1 MNAIPRPRDWIS
13 VEDYLATEEAS
24 PVKREYVAGR
34 VYYAMAST
42 SVRHNRIAG
51 NLFAL
56 FHSRLRSGPCQV
68 FFADVKLHIPL
79 HREDLFYYPDLMVC
93 CDPRDS
99 HSHYRE
105 HPCLLVEVLSDS
117 TRGADTREKLIAYTQ
132 VESLQGYLL
141 VEQDRIA
148 ATLRLREQ
156 DWQPEMYE
164 GPAARL
170 PLPCAG
176 GVEVELA
183 EVYAGVDWSTPSE
196 TAETP
201 RQA

>member
-1 MNAIPRPRDWIS
+1 MNAIVRPRDWMS

-34 VYYAMAST
+34 VYAMAGT

-56 FHSRLRSGPCQV
+56 FHGRLRGSHCQV
-68 FFADVKLHIPL
+68 FFADVKLHIPF

-93 CDPRDS
+93 CDPRET

-105 HPCLLVEVLSDS
+105 HPCLLIEVLSDS
-117 TRGADTREKLIAYTQ
+117 TRGVDTREKFIAYTQ
-132 VESLQGYLL
+132 IESLDAYLL

-148 ATLRLREQ
+148 AMLRLREE
-156 DWQPEMYE
+156 DWQPKPYE

-170 PLPCAG
+170 ALPCAG
-176 GVEVELA
+176 GIELELA
-183 EVYAGVDWSTPSE
+183 EVYAGVDWSTPNEAREIPRE
-196 TAETP
+196 T
-201 RQA
+201 